1 MKLNDVFVSM
11 IEFDRGDARRIQ
23 HFVKVHAFAKLI
35 GELENIAEDELYTLE
50 IAAYVHDIGILES
63 ERIYGD
69 SNGKHQEELGPDL
82 AK

>member
-50 IAAYVHDIGILES
+50 IAAYVHDIGIL
-63 ERIYGD
+63 
-69 SNGKHQEELGPDL
+69 
-82 AK
+82 